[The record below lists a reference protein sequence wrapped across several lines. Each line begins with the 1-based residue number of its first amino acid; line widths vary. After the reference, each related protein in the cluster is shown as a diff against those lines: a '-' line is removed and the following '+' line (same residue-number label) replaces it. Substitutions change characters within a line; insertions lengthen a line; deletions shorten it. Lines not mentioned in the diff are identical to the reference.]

1 MALIKKFISDFI
13 LLSVRMSNKAT
24 KVTVPSD
31 GSFNAAEH
39 LHAGTNT
46 MRMRCLRCDSLILEA
61 NTAVFRRDDVAVDIP
76 SMRKKN
82 ELHANKIDE
91 NGVEVIHTESSE
103 QFWLLSDMLTFEN
116 IGFTNTV
123 DKKKYL
129 ICADCEIGPLGF
141 QSLDKPNEFLVCVE
155 RVKYC

>member
-1 MALIKKFISDFI
+1 MSD
-13 LLSVRMSNKAT
+13 SQQPQDNEAS
-24 KVTVPSD
+24 KVKVPSD
-31 GSFNAAEH
+31 SSFNAAEH
-39 LHAGTNT
+39 LHTESNTNT

-61 NTAVFRRDDVAVDIP
+61 KAAVYRREEVAVDIP
-76 SMRKKN
+76 SMRKKH
-82 ELHANKIDE
+82 ELHASKSEE

>member
-1 MALIKKFISDFI
+1 MSDETSTIKVS
-13 LLSVRMSNKAT
+13 SGS
-24 KVTVPSD
+24 
-31 GSFNAAEH
+31 SFNEADH
-39 LHAGTNT
+39 LLVESNTNS

-61 NTAVFRRDDVAVDIP
+61 KTALFRLENVSIEIP
-76 SMRKKN
+76 SMRKKHQ
-82 ELHANKIDE
+82 LHAQVTDE
-91 NGVEVIHTESSE
+91 NGVEAVHTESSNK
-103 QFWLLSDMLTFEN
+103 FWLLNDMLTFEN